1 MDWAADPTNS
11 IAAFNIADGLWTEIP
26 PPEGRTRIFVHS
38 ILLTDFGHKSH
49 RQRDAQ
55 EYLLKVYV
63 KVVVEQ
69 PKFDYVRIWKLNE
82 AQKYGIWC
90 ELHSNGS
97 TKCLFQSLPKVTVNN
112 SALIM
117 IIDWKINVYIFN
129 SKGELIVR
137 KMRLPGL
144 HRSQKLGLRI

>member
-1 MDWAADPTNS
+1 VDWAADPTNS

-55 EYLLKVYV
+55 EYLLQVYV

-69 PKFDYVRIWKLNE
+69 PKFDYVRIWMLNE
-82 AQKYGIWC
+82 AQKWNMVWATL
-90 ELHSNGS
+90 EWFDKMPLSVTS
-97 TKCLFQSLPKVTVNN
+97 QSDSEQQCVDNDNWLENECVH
-112 SALIM
+112 I
-117 IIDWKINVYIFN
+117 
-129 SKGELIVR
+129 
-137 KMRLPGL
+137 
-144 HRSQKLGLRI
+144 

>member
-1 MDWAADPTNS
+1 VDWAADTTYS

-55 EYLLKVYV
+55 EYLLQVYV

-69 PKFDYVRIWKLNE
+69 PKFDYVRIWMLNE
-82 AQKYGIWC
+82 AQKW
-90 ELHSNGS
+90 NM
-97 TKCLFQSLPKVTVNN
+97 V
-112 SALIM
+112 
-117 IIDWKINVYIFN
+117 
-129 SKGELIVR
+129 
-137 KMRLPGL
+137 
-144 HRSQKLGLRI
+144 

>member
-1 MDWAADPTNS
+1 MS
-11 IAAFNIADGLWTEIP
+11 IYDSESNGWTGLPIP
-26 PPEGRTRIFVHS
+26 PIPSQPS
-38 ILLTDFGHKSH
+38 ILLTDFGQKSH

-90 ELHSNGS
+90 ELHSNGL